1 MKDYNDF
8 TDDDYKQIFKGIR
21 RNTTAL
27 DCVAVAIKC
36 INYDLLDM
44 LKHDKN
50 DVAEFAYNVARLKN
64 TLVYLG
70 IIETEKLTDEA

>member
-8 TDDDYKQIFKGIR
+8 TDDDYREMFKGIH

-27 DCVAVAIKC
+27 DGVAVAIKC

-44 LKHDKN
+44 LKHDKP

-64 TLVYLG
+64 TLEYLG
-70 IIETEKLTDEA
+70 LIETETL